1 MAVSQKVLNEKLR
14 EKFLKIVGE
23 ILKEK
28 DEEVLRTG
36 SNEIAVPCLDEEGN
50 EKFVVLTIKVPT
62 GSRDGDAYDGYSMA
76 EFHQRFSKIFLSIFH
91 SRLFAILPFRLPLS
105 FIFYS
110 NYITLFSTCQLF
122 FFFFFFPFPL
132 YLLYQNFLEKSRF
145 DKKFVTL

>member
-14 EKFLKIVGE
+14 EKFLEIVSE

-62 GSRDGDAYDGYSMA
+62 GSRDGDAYDGYAMA
-76 EFHQRFSKIFLSIFH
+76 EEFEIKQRLKAEKAKETAEKKAKKIE
-91 SRLFAILPFRLPLS
+91 R
-105 FIFYS
+105 
-110 NYITLFSTCQLF
+110 
-122 FFFFFFPFPL
+122 
-132 YLLYQNFLEKSRF
+132 
-145 DKKFVTL
+145 DKKLREQKRKEKGEE

>member
-14 EKFLKIVGE
+14 EKFLEIVGE

-76 EFHQRFSKIFLSIFH
+76 EEYEIKQRLKAEKAKETAEKKAKKIE
-91 SRLFAILPFRLPLS
+91 R
-105 FIFYS
+105 
-110 NYITLFSTCQLF
+110 
-122 FFFFFFPFPL
+122 
-132 YLLYQNFLEKSRF
+132 
-145 DKKFVTL
+145 DKKLREQKRKEKGEE

>member
-14 EKFLKIVGE
+14 EKFLEIVGE

-62 GSRDGDAYDGYSMA
+62 GSRDGDAYDGYAMA
-76 EFHQRFSKIFLSIFH
+76 EEFEIKQRLKAEKAKETAEKKAKKIE
-91 SRLFAILPFRLPLS
+91 R
-105 FIFYS
+105 
-110 NYITLFSTCQLF
+110 
-122 FFFFFFPFPL
+122 
-132 YLLYQNFLEKSRF
+132 
-145 DKKFVTL
+145 DKKLREQKRKEKGEE